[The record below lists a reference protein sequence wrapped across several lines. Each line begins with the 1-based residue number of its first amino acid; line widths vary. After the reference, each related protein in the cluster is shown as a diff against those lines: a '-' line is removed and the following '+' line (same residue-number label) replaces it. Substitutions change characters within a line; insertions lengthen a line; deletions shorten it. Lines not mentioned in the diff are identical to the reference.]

1 MPKDSNVSVVVG
13 EGVVTVKREG
23 SNRAVLAKVL
33 GKVQVD
39 GVEVLC
45 LDRLVHESHEQ
56 QFGEWT
62 LAGAVTTLLSRSL
75 PPVTGAAA

>member
-1 MPKDSNVSVVVG
+1 MPKDLNVFVVVG
-13 EGVVTVKREG
+13 EDVVTVKREG
-23 SNRAVLAKVL
+23 SNRAVLAKIL

-39 GVEVLC
+39 GVQVLC

-75 PPVTGAAA
+75 PPVTGATA